1 VSEEIGGLIFAAS
14 TLRNRGRNRFR
25 MQARSLLFV
34 GNVLH
39 GDALIS
45 APYRRCARVQ
55 SPPLHKETPEMNFEG
70 IYCFDTASVRFAFYP
85 EGPGGPRVVAQI
97 SEETLHD
104 EFGAREMGD
113 GLLETCKRYFHVIE
127 PVAIARYQAQ
137 AGQHGTITLTVDDFA
152 LHA

>member
-1 VSEEIGGLIFAAS
+1 
-14 TLRNRGRNRFR
+14 
-25 MQARSLLFV
+25 
-34 GNVLH
+34 
-39 GDALIS
+39 
-45 APYRRCARVQ
+45 
-55 SPPLHKETPEMNFEG
+55 MNFEG

-85 EGPGGPRVVAQI
+85 EGPDGPRVVAQI